1 MNRRTILIIGILFG
15 MLAVALGAF
24 GAHALEEL
32 LESRGRTDTWDLAV
46 QYQIIH
52 ALTLL
57 FVGVMF
63 KEHERWFRT
72 AAVLL
77 MSGVVCFSGSLYVL
91 CLTDI
96 VFPIVLITPLGGT
109 LLIAGWL
116 FMLIGVIRSSPK
128 A

>member
-1 MNRRTILIIGILFG
+1 MNRRSVLIIGILFG

-24 GAHALEEL
+24 GAHALQKL

-63 KEHERWFRT
+63 NEYERWFRR
-72 AAVLL
+72 AAALL
-77 MSGVVCFSGSLYVL
+77 ISGVVCFSGSLYAL

-116 FMLIGVIRSSPK
+116 FMLIGVIRSSTK

>member
-1 MNRRTILIIGILFG
+1 MNQRTVLITAILFG

-32 LESRGRTDTWDLAV
+32 LESRGKSDTWDLAV
-46 QYQIIH
+46 QYQMIH

-57 FVGVMF
+57 FVGVML
-63 KEHERWFRT
+63 KGNEQWFRP

-77 MSGVVCFSGSLYVL
+77 ISGVVCFSGSLYAL
-91 CLTDI
+91 CLTNL

-116 FMLIGVIRSSPK
+116 FMLIGVIRNSTK